1 MHRPT
6 ALSVV
11 DLFASPELAAL
22 SVLEAAAEIA
32 RLALVAAYPDVP
44 EGDPPLERRAACA
57 VIDAAANLITEV
69 DRYRLVLARARDRD
83 RDRDR
88 DDLSPF

>member
-1 MHRPT
+1 MRCST
-6 ALSVV
+6 ASLTVV

-22 SVLEAAAEIA
+22 SVLESSAEIA

-57 VIDAAANLITEV
+57 VIDAAAELVTEV
-69 DRYRLVLARARDRD
+69 QRYRLALARARERD
-83 RDRDR
+83 REH
-88 DDLSPF
+88 DDLLPF